1 MKIIS
6 DYEGSSIDILSYDV
20 ESNSVKLS
28 LKKENDK
35 YSQYYNFI
43 VENTEN
49 KEGTIFIKNIKL
61 SKYYEKNS
69 IYLPY
74 KKVSYDWEKISP
86 DQFSVKDDTIEII
99 INPNERVEIS
109 LVPKYT
115 QKELN
120 EFMGTLKNY
129 DFINIYQDLITKIEI
144 GSTTFPTIF
153 VIGRQHPGETLS
165 SFFIEGMINSIIKNK
180 LYNKY
185 HFVFYPIVNT
195 LGVKNGC
202 HRYVN
207 GIDFNRSWNISNPPE
222 EIIYLKSELD
232 LYKVKCFI
240 DVHNDE
246 ITPINY
252 IRANGNLPK
261 KQFKNLNVLK
271 SMGPLYRII
280 RGIIKQKKIIDVHSK
295 TAREYVRKKYKCISI
310 LVELSMNED
319 YKGCEKIGYQ
329 FILDLLEYR

>member
-6 DYEGSSIDILSYDV
+6 NYDGSSIDILSYDDNT
-20 ESNSVKLS
+20 NSIQLS
-28 LKKENDK
+28 LKKEKDD
-35 YSQYYNFI
+35 YGQYYNFI
-43 VENTEN
+43 AENTKN
-49 KEGTIFIKNIKL
+49 IKGTIFIKNIRL

-74 KKVSYDWEKISP
+74 QRFSSNWKKINS
-86 DQFSVKDDTIEII
+86 DQFSVTDDTIKII
-99 INPNERVEIS
+99 INPNEKVEIS
-109 LVPKYT
+109 LVPRYT
-115 QKELN
+115 QENLD
-120 EFMGTLKNY
+120 EFTKTLENY
-129 DFINIYQDLITKIEI
+129 NFINIRQDSLTKIEI
-144 GSTTFPTIF
+144 GNTKNPTVF

-207 GIDFNRSWNISNPPE
+207 GIDFNRSWNVNNPPN
-222 EIIYLKSELD
+222 EIKYLKEELN
-232 LYKVKCFI
+232 LYKIKYFI

-252 IRANGNLPK
+252 IRADGNLPK
-261 KQFKNLNVLK
+261 KQFYNLKVLK
-271 SMGPLYRII
+271 SMSPFYRMI
-280 RGIIKQKKIIDVHSK
+280 RGIIKQRKIIDVHSK
-295 TAREYVRKKYKCISI
+295 TAREYVRKKFKCISI
-310 LVELSMNED
+310 LVELSMKED
-319 YKGCEKIGYQ
+319 YKSCEKTGFQ
-329 FILDLLEYR
+329 FILDL